1 MDDLHNNGSLN
12 FMVGDV
18 AVALTKDDL
27 LIDMAQKEGYVSE
40 ENNKMTVVLDTN
52 LSEALIEEGFMYE
65 VISKIQTMRK
75 EAGFEVM
82 DHIKVAVKGN
92 DKIAAVVNKNS
103 AAISAKV
110 LAVEI
115 VTEEELTV
123 SKQWDI
129 NGEKATISIEKQ

>member
-1 MDDLHNNGSLN
+1 
-12 FMVGDV
+12 
-18 AVALTKDDL
+18 
-27 LIDMAQKEGYVSE
+27 
-40 ENNKMTVVLDTN
+40 
-52 LSEALIEEGFMYE
+52 MYE

-129 NGEKATISIEKQ
+129 NGEKAIISIEKR